1 MIQQAIKPI
10 KSETD
15 YEAALTFLYALMD
28 ADDGSQDADTRDVL
42 VVLIEDYEERNY
54 PFQLPDPVDA
64 IKFRMDQAGLIQK
77 DLIPYFGSRSK
88 VSEVLSAKR
97 NLSLRM
103 IRSLHRHLGI
113 SLEVLFR
120 NPSTV

>member
-15 YEAALTFLYALMD
+15 YEDALTYLYAVMD
-28 ADDGSQDADTRDVL
+28 ADEGSQDADTRDVL
-42 VVLIEDYEERNY
+42 VVLIEDFEERNY
-54 PFQLPDPVDA
+54 PIQLPDPIDA

-77 DLIPYFGSRSK
+77 DLIPYIGSRSK
-88 VSEVLSAKR
+88 VSEVLSRKR
-97 NLSLRM
+97 NLSSRM

-113 SLEVLFR
+113 SLEVLIQEPVDR
-120 NPSTV
+120 

>member
-15 YEAALTFLYALMD
+15 YEDALTYLYAVMD
-28 ADDGSQDADTRDVL
+28 ADEGSQDADTRDVL
-42 VVLIEDYEERNY
+42 VVLIENYEDRNY
-54 PFQLPDPVDA
+54 PIQLPDPVDA

-77 DLIPYFGSRSK
+77 DLIPYIGSRSK
-88 VSEVLSAKR
+88 VSEVLSGKR

-113 SLEVLFR
+113 PLEVLFR
-120 NPSTV
+120 NPSAG

>member
-1 MIQQAIKPI
+1 MIHQVIKPI

-15 YEAALTFLYALMD
+15 YEDALTYLYALMD

-42 VVLIEDYEERNY
+42 VVLIEDYEDRNY
-54 PFQLPDPVDA
+54 PVELPDPVDA

-77 DLIPYFGSRSK
+77 DLIPYIGSRSK
-88 VSEVLSAKR
+88 VSEVLSRKR
-97 NLSLRM
+97 NLSSRM

-113 SLEVLFR
+113 SLEVLIQEPVNR
-120 NPSTV
+120 

>member
-15 YEAALTFLYALMD
+15 YENALTFLYGVMD

-54 PFQLPDPVDA
+54 PIQLPDPVDA

-77 DLIPYFGSRSK
+77 DLIPYIGSRSK
-88 VSEVLSAKR
+88 VSEVLSGKR

-113 SLEVLFR
+113 SLNVLIQEPVNR
-120 NPSTV
+120 